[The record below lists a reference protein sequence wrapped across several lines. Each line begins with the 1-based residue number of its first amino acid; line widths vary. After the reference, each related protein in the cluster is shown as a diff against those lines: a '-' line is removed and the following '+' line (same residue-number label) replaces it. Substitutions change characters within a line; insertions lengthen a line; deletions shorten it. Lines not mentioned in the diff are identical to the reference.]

1 MQLHFYRYQLP
12 LDIDLNIFTFPISL
26 VLLKVI
32 YYNTGPHLLK
42 KRNIFTFFKLIFLII
57 FFLGVFLP
65 KGFFHFK
72 FMKTIVKINSSNN
85 EILKKCS
92 HVRRV
97 GSRGNIKNFFF

>member
-42 KRNIFTFFKLIFLII
+42 KRNIFTFFKINFFNY
-57 FFLGVFLP
+57 FFLGGISAQGIFS
-65 KGFFHFK
+65 FQ
-72 FMKTIVKINSSNN
+72 
-85 EILKKCS
+85 ILIYENDC
-92 HVRRV
+92 
-97 GSRGNIKNFFF
+97 KN

>member
-57 FFLGVFLP
+57 FLGGISAQGIFS
-65 KGFFHFK
+65 FQ
-72 FMKTIVKINSSNN
+72 IYEND
-85 EILKKCS
+85 C
-92 HVRRV
+92 
-97 GSRGNIKNFFF
+97 KN

>member
-57 FFLGVFLP
+57 FFLGISAQGIFS
-65 KGFFHFK
+65 FQ
-72 FMKTIVKINSSNN
+72 IYEND
-85 EILKKCS
+85 C
-92 HVRRV
+92 
-97 GSRGNIKNFFF
+97 KN

>member
-42 KRNIFTFFKLIFLII
+42 KRNIFTFLKLFLFNNFFFLI
-57 FFLGVFLP
+57 FLP
-65 KGFFHFK
+65 KGLFPFK
-72 FMKTIVKINSSNN
+72 YMKTIVKINSNN
-85 EILKKCS
+85 EI
-92 HVRRV
+92 
-97 GSRGNIKNFFF
+97 

>member
-42 KRNIFTFFKLIFLII
+42 KRNIFTFLKLFL
-57 FFLGVFLP
+57 F
-65 KGFFHFK
+65 
-72 FMKTIVKINSSNN
+72 N
-85 EILKKCS
+85 
-92 HVRRV
+92 
-97 GSRGNIKNFFF
+97 NFFFDISAQGIISFQIYENDCKN

>member
-42 KRNIFTFFKLIFLII
+42 KPNIFTFFKLIFLII
-57 FFLGVFLP
+57 FFWGISAQGIFS
-65 KGFFHFK
+65 FQ
-72 FMKTIVKINSSNN
+72 IYEND
-85 EILKKCS
+85 C
-92 HVRRV
+92 
-97 GSRGNIKNFFF
+97 KN

>member
-42 KRNIFTFFKLIFLII
+42 KRNIFTFFKLIFLI
-57 FFLGVFLP
+57 
-65 KGFFHFK
+65 
-72 FMKTIVKINSSNN
+72 
-85 EILKKCS
+85 
-92 HVRRV
+92 
-97 GSRGNIKNFFF
+97 FFFGGISAQGIFSFQIYENDCKN

>member
-42 KRNIFTFFKLIFLII
+42 KRNIFTFFKLVFLII
-57 FFLGVFLP
+57 FFLGGISAQGIFS
-65 KGFFHFK
+65 FQ
-72 FMKTIVKINSSNN
+72 MYEND
-85 EILKKCS
+85 C
-92 HVRRV
+92 
-97 GSRGNIKNFFF
+97 KN

>member
-12 LDIDLNIFTFPISL
+12 LDIDLNIFTFPISM

-57 FFLGVFLP
+57 FFGGISAQGIFS
-65 KGFFHFK
+65 FQ
-72 FMKTIVKINSSNN
+72 IYEND
-85 EILKKCS
+85 C
-92 HVRRV
+92 
-97 GSRGNIKNFFF
+97 KN